1 MTTTQP
7 SSDFLSQCSTATSA
21 DVVTAKGTATTTTA
35 TTTTTSN
42 PVRTPSL
49 HVCPYA
55 NCGKSFSKKYN
66 LKAHLRLHTGELP
79 FECDRPDCNKKF
91 KWRSSLSSHAVWHT
105 RKDKS
110 NTCPTAINNV
120 KSTNISP
127 TPIVPSHNVIQ
138 KPAVPTSKNSR
149 SKCHPVQRQEGALGV
164 SDVRS
169 KCAPRLGNSCSMN
182 NLNAKRRTVKPK
194 CAKNIN
200 TGTDMMDGDPSASTN
215 SLTVT
220 NMSGSNH
227 KRPRSTGE
235 RSADPSPRGVST
247 LSHTSVDVRNGG
259 DNGDSSCTKAAH
271 FGATVEG
278 GGGRVPK
285 RRKKNLSNK
294 DCNVK
299 LECELVNA
307 SSGGEAV
314 ASCSDGDSMAEKGH
328 LTDGCASTGKE
339 CETEVVCKQCP
350 KLEDCWLDD
359 ATRDLMENAHSNLPS
374 LSLASSPGS
383 PVTSNDTTRHAGN
396 EECDLFSIGN
406 IGMLPTLFT
415 RSNNL
420 FELGTTDV
428 DVMGASDAE
437 GGLFGSLANLDCA
450 VDDFYFDE
458 VPLSDA

>member
-1 MTTTQP
+1 MSSTQP
-7 SSDFLSQCSTATSA
+7 SSDFLSQCSSATSA
-21 DVVTAKGTATTTTA
+21 DVVIPKGTATTTSA
-35 TTTTTSN
+35 TTVTTSN

-110 NTCPTAINNV
+110 NTCPPSTNNV
-120 KSTNISP
+120 KSTTISP
-127 TPIVPSHNVIQ
+127 TPIVPSHNLVH
-138 KPAVPTSKNSR
+138 KPIVPASKNAR
-149 SKCHPVQRQEGALGV
+149 SKSHPPVQRQPEPMPLSGV
-164 SDVRS
+164 RP

-182 NLNAKRRTVKPK
+182 NLNVKRRAVKPK
-194 CAKNIN
+194 CVKNSGN
-200 TGTDMMDGDPSASTN
+200 DGSAMMDGDPSASTN
-215 SLTVT
+215 SLTMT
-220 NMSGSNH
+220 NMSGSNQ
-227 KRPRSTGE
+227 KRPRCTGE
-235 RSADPSPRGVST
+235 RSADPSPRGIST
-247 LSHTSVDVRNGG
+247 LSQTSVDVRNGG
-259 DNGDSSCTKAAH
+259 DNDESSCTKAAH
-271 FGATVEG
+271 FGN
-278 GGGRVPK
+278 GGRVPK

-299 LECELVNA
+299 LECELVNV
-307 SSGGEAV
+307 SSGGEAE
-314 ASCSDGDSMAEKGH
+314 ASCSNDGGKTEKCH
-328 LTDGCASTGKE
+328 PTEGCASIGKE
-339 CETEVVCKQCP
+339 CETEAVSKQCP

-359 ATRDLMENAHSNLPS
+359 ATRHLMENSHSNLPS

-383 PVTSNDTTRHAGN
+383 PVTSNDTTRHVGN
-396 EECDLFSIGN
+396 EECDLFNIGN
-406 IGMLPTLFT
+406 MGMLPTLFT

-450 VDDFYFDE
+450 VGDFYFDE